1 MRPFRRYAVYWT
13 PPPETPLARFG
24 AAWLGW
30 DVATGAPTAQPPAPG
45 LNLPAITREP
55 SKYGF
60 HGTVKPPFRTGA
72 NGAAIIDAA
81 EAAAETLAPVASP
94 PLRLARLGGFL
105 ALIPSDHSEALA
117 ALAFR
122 FVEAL
127 DVFRLAPGEAEL
139 ARRRAAGLTRRQEEM
154 LAAWGYPYVG
164 PEFRFHLTLSGR
176 LDPETAKAVEA
187 ALAPEVAGFTAAPF
201 EVRDVTLC
209 GEIDGGPHDGR
220 FAAIRRI
227 SLRG

>member
-13 PPPETPLARFG
+13 PAPETPLARFG

-30 DVATGAPTAQPPAPG
+30 DVATGAPASRLATS
-45 LNLPAITREP
+45 LDLPAITKDP

-60 HGTVKPPFRTGA
+60 HGTVKPPFRTDA
-72 NGAAIIDAA
+72 DPAMIADAA
-81 EAAAETLAPVASP
+81 EAVADAAAPVVAP

-105 ALIPSDHSEALA
+105 ALIPSAHDEALA

-122 FVEAL
+122 FVEGL
-127 DVFRLAPGEAEL
+127 DPFRIAPGEAEL
-139 ARRRAAGLTRRQEEM
+139 ARRRAAGLSERQEEM
-154 LAAWGYPYVG
+154 LAQWGYPYVG

-176 LDPETAKAVEA
+176 LDPATADAVEA
-187 ALAPEVAGFTAAPF
+187 ALAPEVAAFTAAPL
-201 EVRDVTLC
+201 EIRDVTLC
-209 GEIDGGPHDGR
+209 GEIDGGSHDGR

-227 SLRG
+227 PLRG